1 MTALLYDCS
10 NMAELRPSMDDEAEA
25 QWWMQKSMARD
36 GFVLLD
42 YMPEAGQD
50 ARQRFPKVT
59 VLA

>member
-50 ARQRFPKVT
+50 AR
-59 VLA
+59 